1 VRRLAL
7 VLSLGVVLSACAPD
21 TAAAPT
27 ATGTFRIATLLTQ
40 TRTPAPTSVGSG
52 ALVVQSG
59 TATVEVGDQF
69 FIPPQIIA
77 TVGTTVLWINR
88 GQLTHT
94 ATARDRSFG
103 SGNMEFGNAFSYT
116 FTRVGIYQY
125 YCQLHGD
132 MIGEVDVR

>member
-1 VRRLAL
+1 M
-7 VLSLGVVLSACAPD
+7 SACASD
-21 TAAAPT
+21 TDAAPT
-27 ATGTFRIATLLTQ
+27 PTGTFRISTLLTQ
-40 TRTPAPTSVGSG
+40 TRTPTPTSVGSG

-69 FIPPQIIA
+69 FIPPQIIV

-103 SGNMEFGNAFSYT
+103 SGTMEFGNGYAFT
-116 FTRVGIYQY
+116 FTKPGRHQY